1 MMMEWEKKTN
11 DKAEVKSI
19 AAERALLV
27 LFIIFYTLFTI
38 MPVHSVF
45 FRMYYNSLCVY
56 RNVIHN
62 IFSLFLLSNF
72 MFIVITNYNNNCHN
86 AANKL
91 TLYVHKG

>member
-1 MMMEWEKKTN
+1 MGKRQMS
-11 DKAEVKSI
+11 DDGKAEVKSI

-62 IFSLFLLSNF
+62 IFFLDHFFSPL
-72 MFIVITNYNNNCHN
+72 
-86 AANKL
+86 K
-91 TLYVHKG
+91 LYVYCYY